1 MKTIDISGM
10 GGSYE
15 AACQLMLLQGLKYL
29 KEHPD
34 FDFSV
39 YKSLKNIYGICEGE
53 GDKAK
58 ELDEVITKG
67 TEPSG
72 AMHQAVISHLAYI
85 HKQGHDAWITEAGKH
100 KGSRIYEMPSEEE
113 LERQILI
120 AQIEWQLKLDRGYN
134 PLAELFKNV
143 PVEDVIVV
151 DPSDPES
158 IKKAAEEI
166 ARRMREHQ
174 EN

>member
-10 GGSYE
+10 GGGYE
-15 AACQLMLLQGLKYL
+15 AGCQLMLLRGLKYL

-39 YKSLKNIYGICEGE
+39 YKSFKNIYGICEGE

-67 TEPSG
+67 VEPSG

-85 HKQGHDAWITEAGKH
+85 HKHGHDAWIAEAKNH
-100 KGSRIYEMPSEEE
+100 HRKPYEMPSEEE
-113 LERQILI
+113 LENQILI
-120 AQIEWQLKLDRGYN
+120 AHIEWQLKLDGGYN
-134 PLAELFKNV
+134 PLAELFKRV
-143 PVEDVIVV
+143 PMEDVITV
-151 DPSDPES
+151 DPNDPES
-158 IKKAAEEI
+158 IKRAAEEI
-166 ARRMREHQ
+166 ARRIS
-174 EN
+174 N